1 MKYKIGDK
9 VKIREDLEYGHVYD
23 VSLYMVTTE
32 MLKYRG
38 KVATIV
44 DADDCHYS
52 YEIDLDEGHY
62 SWSNKMFED
71 VEESEAKFK
80 IGDKVRILTGSN
92 SDKVATVKDVG
103 EENGEK
109 FYLLDIDWYIRGYY
123 GHNLELAERED
134 DTEIMNTDTKYER
147 TVDVE
152 FKDPKFGKPRVIK
165 DVFQV
170 MFIHGGG
177 SIVFATKD
185 RMNEYILPIDMIE
198 WVIPRRGL
206 RGEMVVYDN
215 SVDKKEVDEILAPL
229 LRDNAIL
236 IYDAFDE
243 EEWKQIDK
251 ERKEK
256 MKKEG

>member
-62 SWSNKMFED
+62 SWSNEMFED

-80 IGDKVRILTGSN
+80 IGDKVRILTGLN

-109 FYLLDIDWYIRGYY
+109 FYLLDIDWYMRGYY

-134 DTEIMNTDTKYER
+134 DTKIINTDTKYER
-147 TVDVE
+147 TVDVG
-152 FKDPKFGKPRVIK
+152 FHLDHCGHRVIK
-165 DVFQV
+165 NVWQGGWATECKERSVFFTTYDCKNQY
-170 MFIHGGG
+170 
-177 SIVFATKD
+177 T
-185 RMNEYILPIDMIE
+185 LPLSAID
-198 WVIPRRGL
+198 WVIPH
-206 RGEMVVYDN
+206 ED
-215 SVDKKEVDEILAPL
+215 
-229 LRDNAIL
+229 
-236 IYDAFDE
+236 
-243 EEWKQIDK
+243 
-251 ERKEK
+251 
-256 MKKEG
+256 